1 MEDVSLEILAEL
13 RAIKSVLDKMLKT
26 QGITEIYSCK
36 VSGYEINK
44 KEP

>member
-1 MEDVSLEILAEL
+1 MTVEEEMLAEL
-13 RAIKSVLDKMLKT
+13 RAIKAVLDKMLKT
-26 QGITEIYSCK
+26 QGVTEIYSCG